1 MIVVSDATLL
11 MALAKI
17 GRLALLQDLF
27 GAIWVPDAVYAEVTF
42 RVPNRPGADEVCQAS
57 WISVMS
63 VVDSVKA
70 DYLRLD
76 LDRGEAEVL
85 VLAAE
90 MAADWVLLDEVK
102 ARLAAD
108 LLGLQ
113 YIGAVGLL
121 LPCQAAW
128 QGPGVASSPRR
139 TQRETVSLE
148 RSGGSSRSFPC
159 RRIVIRIVFSAR
171 RRGTDFLPS
180 ADGSSPHPRL
190 PRAAWAGTS
199 R

>member
-1 MIVVSDATLL
+1 MIVVSDATPLI
-11 MALAKI
+11 ALAKI

-27 GAIWVPDAVYAEVTF
+27 GTIWVPDAVYAEVTF
-42 RVPNRPGADEVCQAS
+42 RVPNRPGADEVRQAS

-63 VVDSVKA
+63 VLDSVKA

-90 MAADWVLLDEVK
+90 MAADWVLLDEAK

-113 YIGAVGLL
+113 YIGTVGLL
-121 LPCQAAW
+121 LLAKQLGKVPALR
-128 QGPGVASSPRR
+128 PLLDELRERRFHLSDRVVRVA
-139 TQRETVSLE
+139 L
-148 RSGGSSRSFPC
+148 SR
-159 RRIVIRIVFSAR
+159 
-171 RRGTDFLPS
+171 
-180 ADGSSPHPRL
+180 ADEL
-190 PRAAWAGTS
+190 
-199 R
+199 